1 MCESV
6 LKKLASREVKP
17 TPNRLLVLEAIMSA
31 SSPVSLADLE
41 AILETVD
48 RSSIFRTLNLF
59 MSRHLVHVIDDGSG
73 SFKYEVCMGEEECS
87 VDDMHVHFSCEKCH
101 KTICLSSTPI
111 PPVALPDGFVMS
123 SANYIVKGICG
134 DCMKKKGG
142 VS

>member
-73 SFKYEVCMGEEECS
+73 SLKYEVCMGEEECS

>member
-6 LKKLASREVKP
+6 LKKLASRDVKP

-73 SFKYEVCMGEEECS
+73 PLKYEVCMGEEECS
-87 VDDMHVHFSCEKCH
+87 VVDMHVHFSCEKCH

>member
-73 SFKYEVCMGEEECS
+73 SLKYEVCMGEEECS

-111 PPVALPDGFVMS
+111 PPVSLPDGFVMS

-134 DCMKKKGG
+134 DCMKKKDG